1 MTPDILFVIGILFL
15 GFLLFTTEFF
25 SIDHTAMIIL
35 TILFVTGYLT
45 PQEALSGF
53 SNPAVITIAFLFII
67 SHALQKTRILEY
79 LIIRVRRLAD
89 RSILLG
95 RAVYLTTIGI
105 ASAVVNNTAI
115 VAIFMPVSIR
125 LSQKYKMSPSK
136 MLIPL
141 SYAAILGGTL
151 TLVGTSTNL
160 LVNSI
165 YASNPSG
172 SSVALKALTAK
183 GITSENFM
191 EALSGDINSL
201 KDDLV
206 AISGV
211 VERYRTDLKKSYPNI
226 TDQDLNEKIKDS
238 EKHINK
244 QILETLYDA
253 KIVGSFENLI
263 KNLGKSFGTEPMGMF
278 EFTKYGIIL
287 MCIGLIYILLIAPML
302 LPSRTTTSSLTKSYH
317 LGGYLTEMKVTP
329 DSPLVGRTCMD
340 RGVNKNYDV
349 MVLDILRDGKMITN
363 SIRLTKLQ
371 EGDILFVRGTL
382 ENFLRM
388 KEVEKIK
395 LLTDEK
401 LTQEE
406 LEKEDNVLVEAILT
420 NKSDLVGQSPMQ
432 GSFRRKFGLFVL
444 AIRREGTILKKK
456 IAHVIL
462 NSYDTL
468 LVYGP
473 EKKVDKLSEKGE
485 FLVLGEVDAEL
496 SKQRFWWMT
505 IIVII
510 GTIFLAASGIMPIVK
525 SAMFGVV
532 ILLTLR
538 IITPQESYQSINWQ
552 VIILI
557 SALIPVGI
565 VIQKTGTA
573 DWLGAFISSAVKD
586 VPPEWKPQ
594 VLLGLIYLIT
604 VILTEV
610 SSNAATAIIMT
621 PIALAVTQQMGFDAR
636 AFVFAVAFAAS
647 ASFITPVGYQT
658 NLMVYGPGGYKFS
671 DYIRVGLPLAF
682 IFWIT
687 AIFVL
692 PVLWPI

>member
-1 MTPDILFVIGILFL
+1 MTPDIIFVLSLLFF
-15 GFLLFTTEFF
+15 GFLMFVTEMF
-25 SIDHTAMIIL
+25 SIDVTAMVLL
-35 TILFVTGYLT
+35 TILFALGYLT
-45 PQEALSGF
+45 PAEALSGF

-67 SHALQKTRILEY
+67 SRALQKTRILEY

-95 RAVYLTTIGI
+95 RAVYLFTIGI

-125 LSQKYKMSPSK
+125 LAQKYKMSPSK

-141 SYAAILGGTL
+141 SYSAILGGTL

-165 YASNPSG
+165 YIQTP
-172 SSVALKALTAK
+172 
-183 GITSENFM
+183 
-191 EALSGDINSL
+191 
-201 KDDLV
+201 
-206 AISGV
+206 GV
-211 VERYRTDLKKSYPNI
+211 
-226 TDQDLNEKIKDS
+226 
-238 EKHINK
+238 
-244 QILETLYDA
+244 
-253 KIVGSFENLI
+253 
-263 KNLGKSFGTEPMGMF
+263 EPMGMF
-278 EFTKYGIIL
+278 EFMRYGAIL
-287 MCIGLIYILLIAPML
+287 MIVGLLYILFIAPMV
-302 LPSRTTTSSLTKSYH
+302 LPSRTSTSSLTKSYR
-317 LGGYLTEMKVTP
+317 LGGYLTEMKISP
-329 DSPLVGRTCMD
+329 ESPLNGRTCLD
-340 RGVNKNYDV
+340 RGINKNYDV
-349 MVLDILRDGKMITN
+349 MVLDILRDGKMIT
-363 SIRLTKLQ
+363 SMIRLTKLR

-388 KEVEKIK
+388 KEVEKVT

-406 LEKEDNVLVEAILT
+406 LEQEDNVVVECLIT
-420 NKSDLVGQSPMQ
+420 DKSDIVGKSLMAGNFRRRF
-432 GSFRRKFGLFVL
+432 GSFIL
-444 AIRREGTILKKK
+444 AIRREGTIFREK

-462 NSYDTL
+462 QAYDTL

-473 EKKVDKLSEKGE
+473 ENKVKELSKTGE
-485 FLVLGEVDAEL
+485 FVVLGEVDAEL
-496 SKQRFWWMT
+496 RKQRFWWMT
-505 IIVII
+505 IVVII
-510 GTIFLAASGIMPIVK
+510 GTITLAALGIMPIVK
-525 SAMFGVV
+525 SAMLGVV
-532 ILLTLR
+532 ILLTLK
-538 IITPQESYQSINWQ
+538 ILTPQESYQSINWQ

-573 DWLGAFISSAVKD
+573 EWIAGFITSATRSVSTE
-586 VPPEWKPQ
+586 VQPQ
-594 VLLGLIYLIT
+594 VLLALIYFIT
-604 VILTEV
+604 IFLTEI

-621 PIALAVTQQMGFDAR
+621 PIALAVAQQMGFDPR

-671 DYIRVGLPLAF
+671 DYIRVGFPLAL
-682 IFWIT
+682 IFWVM
-687 AIFVL
+687 AIFIL

>member
-1 MTPDILFVIGILFL
+1 MTPDIILVL
-15 GFLLFTTEFF
+15 ELLFFGFIMFVTEMF
-25 SIDHTAMIIL
+25 SIDVTAMILL
-35 TILFVTGYLT
+35 TILFTLGYLT
-45 PQEALSGF
+45 PAEALSGF

-67 SHALQKTRILEY
+67 SKALQKTRILEY

-95 RAVYLTTIGI
+95 RAVYLFTIGV

-125 LSQKYKMSPSK
+125 LAQKYKMSPSK

-165 YASNPSG
+165 YIETP
-172 SSVALKALTAK
+172 
-183 GITSENFM
+183 
-191 EALSGDINSL
+191 
-201 KDDLV
+201 
-206 AISGV
+206 GV
-211 VERYRTDLKKSYPNI
+211 
-226 TDQDLNEKIKDS
+226 
-238 EKHINK
+238 
-244 QILETLYDA
+244 
-253 KIVGSFENLI
+253 
-263 KNLGKSFGTEPMGMF
+263 EPMGMF
-278 EFTKYGIIL
+278 EFMRYGLIL
-287 MCIGLIYILLIAPML
+287 MAVGLLYILFIAPMI
-302 LPSRTTTSSLTKSYH
+302 LPSRTSTSSLTKNYR
-317 LGGYLTEMKVTP
+317 LGGYLTEMKITAE
-329 DSPLVGRTCMD
+329 SPLNGKTCLE
-340 RGVNKNYDV
+340 RGINKNYDV

-363 SIRLTKLQ
+363 MIRLTRLR

-388 KEVEKIK
+388 KEVEKVA

-406 LEKEDNVLVEAILT
+406 LEQEDNVVVECLIT
-420 NKSDLVGQSPMQ
+420 DKSDMVGKSLMT
-432 GSFRRKFGLFVL
+432 GNFRRRFGAFIL
-444 AIRREGTILKKK
+444 AIRREGTIVREK

-462 NSYDTL
+462 SAYDTL
-468 LVYGP
+468 LIYGP
-473 EKKVDKLSEKGE
+473 ENKINELSKTSE
-485 FLVLGEVDAEL
+485 FVVLGEVDAEL
-496 SKQRFWWMT
+496 KKQRFWWMT
-505 IIVII
+505 IVVII
-510 GTIFLAASGIMPIVK
+510 GTITLAALGFMPIVK
-525 SAMFGVV
+525 SAMLGVV
-532 ILLTLR
+532 ILLALR
-538 IITPQESYQSINWQ
+538 ILTPQESYQSINWQ

-573 DWLGAFISSAVKD
+573 DWIAGFISSATRS
-586 VPPEWKPQ
+586 VPIEWQPR
-594 VLLGLIYLIT
+594 VLLALIYFIT
-604 VILTEV
+604 IFLTEI

-621 PIALAVTQQMGFDAR
+621 PISLAVAQQMGFDPR

-671 DYIRVGLPLAF
+671 DYIRVGFPLAL
-682 IFWIT
+682 IFWVM

-692 PVLWPI
+692 PILWPI

>member
-172 SSVALKALTAK
+172 SSVALKALTEK

-206 AISGV
+206 EISGV
-211 VERYRTDLKKSYPNI
+211 IGRYRTDLKKSYPNI

-287 MCIGLIYILLIAPML
+287 MCIGLAYILLIAPML

>member
-1 MTPDILFVIGILFL
+1 MTPDIIFVL
-15 GFLLFTTEFF
+15 GLLFFGFIMFVTEMF
-25 SIDHTAMIIL
+25 SIDVTAMVLL
-35 TILFVTGYLT
+35 TILFALGYLT
-45 PQEALSGF
+45 PAEALSGF

-67 SHALQKTRILEY
+67 SRALQKTRILEY

-95 RAVYLTTIGI
+95 RAVYLFTIGI

-125 LSQKYKMSPSK
+125 LAQKYKMSPSK

-141 SYAAILGGTL
+141 SYSAILGGTL

-165 YASNPSG
+165 YIQTP
-172 SSVALKALTAK
+172 
-183 GITSENFM
+183 
-191 EALSGDINSL
+191 
-201 KDDLV
+201 
-206 AISGV
+206 GV
-211 VERYRTDLKKSYPNI
+211 
-226 TDQDLNEKIKDS
+226 
-238 EKHINK
+238 
-244 QILETLYDA
+244 
-253 KIVGSFENLI
+253 
-263 KNLGKSFGTEPMGMF
+263 EPMGMF
-278 EFTKYGIIL
+278 EFMRYGAIL
-287 MCIGLIYILLIAPML
+287 MIVGLLYILFIAPMV
-302 LPSRTTTSSLTKSYH
+302 LPSRTSTSSLTKSYR
-317 LGGYLTEMKVTP
+317 LGGYLTEMKISP
-329 DSPLVGRTCMD
+329 ESPLNGRTCLD
-340 RGVNKNYDV
+340 RGINKNYDV
-349 MVLDILRDGKMITN
+349 MVLDILRDGKMIT
-363 SIRLTKLQ
+363 SMIRLTKLR

-388 KEVEKIK
+388 KEVEKVT

-406 LEKEDNVLVEAILT
+406 LEQEDNVVVECLIT
-420 NKSDLVGQSPMQ
+420 DKSDIVGKSLMAGNFRRRF
-432 GSFRRKFGLFVL
+432 GSFIL
-444 AIRREGTILKKK
+444 AIRREGTIFREK

-462 NSYDTL
+462 QAYDTL

-473 EKKVDKLSEKGE
+473 ENKVKELSKTGE
-485 FLVLGEVDAEL
+485 FIVLGEVDAEL
-496 SKQRFWWMT
+496 RKQRFWWMT
-505 IIVII
+505 IVVII
-510 GTIFLAASGIMPIVK
+510 GTITLAALGIMPIVK
-525 SAMFGVV
+525 SAMLGVV
-532 ILLTLR
+532 ILLILK
-538 IITPQESYQSINWQ
+538 ILTPQESYQSINWQ

-573 DWLGAFISSAVKD
+573 EWIAGFITSATRSVSTE
-586 VPPEWKPQ
+586 VQPQ
-594 VLLGLIYLIT
+594 VLLALIYFIT
-604 VILTEV
+604 IFLTEI

-621 PIALAVTQQMGFDAR
+621 PIALAVAQQMGFDPR

-671 DYIRVGLPLAF
+671 DYIRVGFPLAL
-682 IFWIT
+682 IFWVM
-687 AIFVL
+687 AIFIL